1 MLGQHRDGPFQK
13 CSQSCKR
20 SCDCSPARSTHLGI
34 SQKSAMMLVELS
46 GGAFANCGQAMD
58 LIPRMKEEG
67 KEGREEGRE
76 TWEREGGREG
86 RNDPD
91 PKYS

>member
-1 MLGQHRDGPFQK
+1 
-13 CSQSCKR
+13 
-20 SCDCSPARSTHLGI
+20 
-34 SQKSAMMLVELS
+34 MMLVELN

-76 TWEREGGREG
+76 TGEREGGREG
-86 RNDPD
+86 RNDSD